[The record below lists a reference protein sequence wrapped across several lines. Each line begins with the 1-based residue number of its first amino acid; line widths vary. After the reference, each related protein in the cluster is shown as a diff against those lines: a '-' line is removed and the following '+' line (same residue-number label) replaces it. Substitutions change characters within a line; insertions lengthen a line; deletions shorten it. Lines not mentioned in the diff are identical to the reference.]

1 MPTKGNPMQTIP
13 VSIPYPEL
21 QSTMNED
28 LDDSSQKPILKHDLR
43 LFSSRVN
50 AEFNKLRT
58 AIIQGF
64 DQTYRRFDSIDSRF
78 NAGDTR
84 FNSIDTRFD
93 SIDKRFNSIDAR
105 LDSVDA
111 RLDSVDTRLNSMD
124 VKMGGFEKQFELIQ
138 LQFAG
143 VHTRFDD
150 LISHRNRD
158 GIATLLGF
166 VAVVVAI
173 FWQGR

>member
-21 QSTMNED
+21 QPNMSED
-28 LDDSSQKPILKHDLR
+28 LDDSSQKPILRHDLR
-43 LFSSRVN
+43 LFGARVD
-50 AEFNKLRT
+50 AEFNKFRV
-58 AIIQGF
+58 AVIHGF
-64 DQTYRRFDSIDSRF
+64 DQASRRFDSID
-78 NAGDTR
+78 AR
-84 FNSIDTRFD
+84 FNSIDVRLDSVETRLD
-93 SIDKRFNSIDAR
+93 SVETR
-105 LDSVDA
+105 LDSVDM
-111 RLDSVDTRLNSMD
+111 RLNSID

-173 FWQGR
+173 FWHGR

>member
-1 MPTKGNPMQTIP
+1 
-13 VSIPYPEL
+13 
-21 QSTMNED
+21 MNED
-28 LDDSSQKPILKHDLR
+28 LDDSSQKPVLRHDLR
-43 LFSSRVN
+43 LFGSRVD

-64 DQTYRRFDSIDSRF
+64 DQTSRRFDAIDSRF

-93 SIDKRFNSIDAR
+93 SIDKRFNSIDDR

-124 VKMGGFEKQFELIQ
+124 IKMGGFEKQFELIQ

-143 VHTRFDD
+143 VHTLFDD

>member
-1 MPTKGNPMQTIP
+1 MQSISI
-13 VSIPYPEL
+13 SIPYSEL
-21 QSTMNED
+21 QPNMSED
-28 LDDSSQKPILKHDLR
+28 LDDSSQKPILRHDLR
-43 LFSSRVN
+43 LFGARVD
-50 AEFNKLRT
+50 AEFNKFRV
-58 AIIQGF
+58 AVIHGF
-64 DQTYRRFDSIDSRF
+64 DQASRRFDSID
-78 NAGDTR
+78 AR
-84 FNSIDTRFD
+84 FNSIDV
-93 SIDKRFNSIDAR
+93 R
-105 LDSVDA
+105 LDSVETRLDSVET
-111 RLDSVDTRLNSMD
+111 RLDSVDTRLNSID

-150 LISHRNRD
+150 LMSHRNRD

>member
-1 MPTKGNPMQTIP
+1 MQTIP
-13 VSIPYPEL
+13 VSIPNSEL

-28 LDDSSQKPILKHDLR
+28 LDNSSQKPILKHDLR
-43 LFSSRVN
+43 LFGSRVN

-64 DQTYRRFDSIDSRF
+64 DQTDRRFDSIDSRF
-78 NAGDTR
+78 NAG
-84 FNSIDTRFD
+84 DTRFD

-105 LDSVDA
+105 LDSVET
-111 RLDSVDTRLNSMD
+111 RLETVDTRLNSID
-124 VKMGGFEKQFELIQ
+124 VKMGLFEKQFELIQ
-138 LQFAG
+138 LQFGG

-150 LISHRNRD
+150 LMSHRNRD

-173 FWQGR
+173 FWKGR

>member
-1 MPTKGNPMQTIP
+1 MLHISFPRVHINGIRCLRRETQCKQFQYQSPIP
-13 VSIPYPEL
+13 
-21 QSTMNED
+21 
-28 LDDSSQKPILKHDLR
+28 KHDLR
-43 LFSSRVN
+43 FFGARVD

-64 DQTYRRFDSIDSRF
+64 DQTFR
-78 NAGDTR
+78 
-84 FNSIDTRFD
+84 RFD

-166 VAVVVAI
+166 VAVVVVI

>member
-1 MPTKGNPMQTIP
+1 MQTIP

-28 LDDSSQKPILKHDLR
+28 LDDSSQKPILRHDLR

-50 AEFNKLRT
+50 AEFNKLRM

-78 NAGDTR
+78 NASDIR

-93 SIDKRFNSIDAR
+93 SIDAR

-111 RLDSVDTRLNSMD
+111 RLSSVDTRLNLMD
-124 VKMGGFEKQFELIQ
+124 SKMGVFEKHFDSIQ

-150 LISHRNRD
+150 LRSQIRSERVMSM
-158 GIATLLGF
+158 LGF

-173 FWQGR
+173 FWKGR

>member
-1 MPTKGNPMQTIP
+1 MQTIP
-13 VSIPYPEL
+13 VSIPYSEL

-43 LFSSRVN
+43 LFGSRVN

-64 DQTYRRFDSIDSRF
+64 DQTDRRFDSIDSRF
-78 NAGDTR
+78 NAGDTQ
-84 FNSIDTRFD
+84 FD

>member
-21 QSTMNED
+21 QPNMSED
-28 LDDSSQKPILKHDLR
+28 LDDSSQKPILRHDLR
-43 LFSSRVN
+43 LFGARVD
-50 AEFNKLRT
+50 AEFNKFRV
-58 AIIQGF
+58 AVIHGF
-64 DQTYRRFDSIDSRF
+64 DQASRRFDSID
-78 NAGDTR
+78 AR
-84 FNSIDTRFD
+84 FNSIDVRLDSVETRLD
-93 SIDKRFNSIDAR
+93 SVETRLDSVEIR
-105 LDSVDA
+105 LDSVDM
-111 RLDSVDTRLNSMD
+111 RLNSID
-124 VKMGGFEKQFELIQ
+124 VKMGLFEKQFELIQ

>member
-1 MPTKGNPMQTIP
+1 MQTIP

-78 NAGDTR
+78 NASDTR

-93 SIDKRFNSIDAR
+93 SIDKRFNSIDDR
-105 LDSVDA
+105 LDSVSS

-150 LISHRNRD
+150 LMSHRNRD
-158 GIATLLGF
+158 SIATLLGF

-173 FWQGR
+173 FWKGR

>member
-1 MPTKGNPMQTIP
+1 MQTIP
-13 VSIPYPEL
+13 VSIPYSEL
-21 QSTMNED
+21 QPNMSED
-28 LDDSSQKPILKHDLR
+28 LDDSSQKPILRHDLR
-43 LFSSRVN
+43 LFGARVD
-50 AEFNKLRT
+50 AEFNKFRV
-58 AIIQGF
+58 AVIHGF
-64 DQTYRRFDSIDSRF
+64 DQASRRFDSID
-78 NAGDTR
+78 AR
-84 FNSIDTRFD
+84 FNSIDV
-93 SIDKRFNSIDAR
+93 R
-105 LDSVDA
+105 LDSVETRLDSVET
-111 RLDSVDTRLNSMD
+111 RLDSVDTRLNSID

-150 LISHRNRD
+150 LMSHRNRD

>member
-1 MPTKGNPMQTIP
+1 MQTIP
-13 VSIPYPEL
+13 VSIPYSEL
-21 QSTMNED
+21 QPNMNED
-28 LDDSSQKPILKHDLR
+28 LDDSSQKPILRHDLR
-43 LFSSRVN
+43 LFGARVD
-50 AEFNKLRT
+50 AEFNKFRV
-58 AIIQGF
+58 AVIHGF
-64 DQTYRRFDSIDSRF
+64 DQASRRFD
-78 NAGDTR
+78 T
-84 FNSIDTRFD
+84 IDT
-93 SIDKRFNSIDAR
+93 RFNSIDAR

-111 RLDSVDTRLNSMD
+111 RLDSVDTRLNSVD
-124 VKMGGFEKQFELIQ
+124 VKMGRFEKQFELIQ

>member
-13 VSIPYPEL
+13 VSIPNSEL
-21 QSTMNED
+21 LPNMNED
-28 LDDSSQKPILKHDLR
+28 LDDSSQKPILRHDLR
-43 LFSSRVN
+43 LFGARVD
-50 AEFNKLRT
+50 AEFNKFRV
-58 AIIQGF
+58 AVIHGF
-64 DQTYRRFDSIDSRF
+64 DQASRRFDF
-78 NAGDTR
+78 
-84 FNSIDTRFD
+84 
-93 SIDKRFNSIDAR
+93 IDKRFNSIDAR

-150 LISHRNRD
+150 LRSQIRSERVMSM
-158 GIATLLGF
+158 LGF

-173 FWQGR
+173 FWKGR

>member
-1 MPTKGNPMQTIP
+1 MQTIP

-64 DQTYRRFDSIDSRF
+64 DQTYRRFDSID
-78 NAGDTR
+78 
-84 FNSIDTRFD
+84 
-93 SIDKRFNSIDAR
+93 KRFNSIDAR

-124 VKMGGFEKQFELIQ
+124 VKMGVFEKHFESIQ
-138 LQFAG
+138 LQFVG
-143 VHTRFDD
+143 VHNRFDD
-150 LISHRNRD
+150 LKSQIKSDRVMS
-158 GIATLLGF
+158 LLGF
-166 VAVVVAI
+166 VAVVIAI

>member
-1 MPTKGNPMQTIP
+1 MQTIP

-64 DQTYRRFDSIDSRF
+64 DQTYRRFDSVDSRF
-78 NAGDTR
+78 EAGETR
-84 FNSIDTRFD
+84 FDSIDTRFD
-93 SIDKRFNSIDAR
+93 SIDKRFNSIDDR

-150 LISHRNRD
+150 LMSHRNRD
-158 GIATLLGF
+158 SIATLLGF

-173 FWQGR
+173 FWKGR

>member
-1 MPTKGNPMQTIP
+1 MQTIP

-78 NAGDTR
+78 NASDIR

-93 SIDKRFNSIDAR
+93 SIDAR

-111 RLDSVDTRLNSMD
+111 RLSSVDTRLNLMD
-124 VKMGGFEKQFELIQ
+124 SKMGVFEKHFESIQ
-138 LQFAG
+138 LQFVG

-150 LISHRNRD
+150 LKSQIKSDRVMS
-158 GIATLLGF
+158 LLGF

>member
-13 VSIPYPEL
+13 VSIPYSEL
-21 QSTMNED
+21 QPNMNED
-28 LDDSSQKPILKHDLR
+28 LDDSSQKPVLRHDLR
-43 LFSSRVN
+43 LFGSRVD

-64 DQTYRRFDSIDSRF
+64 DQTSRRFDAIDSRF

-93 SIDKRFNSIDAR
+93 SIDKRFNSIDDR

-124 VKMGGFEKQFELIQ
+124 IKMGGFEKQFELIQ

>member
-13 VSIPYPEL
+13 VSIPYSEL
-21 QSTMNED
+21 QPNMNED
-28 LDDSSQKPILKHDLR
+28 LDDSSQKPILRHDLR
-43 LFSSRVN
+43 LFGARVD

-78 NAGDTR
+78 NASDTR

-93 SIDKRFNSIDAR
+93 SIDKRFNSIDDR
-105 LDSVDA
+105 LDSVSS

-150 LISHRNRD
+150 LKSQIKSDRVMS
-158 GIATLLGF
+158 LLGF
-166 VAVVVAI
+166 LAVVVAI
-173 FWQGR
+173 FWKGR

>member
-1 MPTKGNPMQTIP
+1 MQTIP
-13 VSIPYPEL
+13 VSIPYSEL
-21 QSTMNED
+21 QPNMSED
-28 LDDSSQKPILKHDLR
+28 LDDSSQKPILRHDLR
-43 LFSSRVN
+43 LFGARVD
-50 AEFNKLRT
+50 AEFNKFRV
-58 AIIQGF
+58 AVIHGF
-64 DQTYRRFDSIDSRF
+64 DQASRRFDSID
-78 NAGDTR
+78 AR
-84 FNSIDTRFD
+84 FNSIDV
-93 SIDKRFNSIDAR
+93 R
-105 LDSVDA
+105 LDSVET
-111 RLDSVDTRLNSMD
+111 RLNSVDTRLNSID

>member
-1 MPTKGNPMQTIP
+1 
-13 VSIPYPEL
+13 
-21 QSTMNED
+21 MNED

-84 FNSIDTRFD
+84 FNS
-93 SIDKRFNSIDAR
+93 
-105 LDSVDA
+105 VDA

-124 VKMGGFEKQFELIQ
+124 VKMGVFEKHFESIQ
-138 LQFAG
+138 LQFVG
-143 VHTRFDD
+143 VHNRFDD
-150 LISHRNRD
+150 LKSQIKSDRVMS
-158 GIATLLGF
+158 LLGF
-166 VAVVVAI
+166 VAVVIAI

>member
-13 VSIPYPEL
+13 VSIPYSEL
-21 QSTMNED
+21 QPTMSED
-28 LDDSSQKPILKHDLR
+28 LDDSSQKPILRHDLR
-43 LFSSRVN
+43 LFGARVD
-50 AEFNKLRT
+50 AEFNKFRV
-58 AIIQGF
+58 AVIHGF
-64 DQTYRRFDSIDSRF
+64 DQASRRFDSID
-78 NAGDTR
+78 AR
-84 FNSIDTRFD
+84 FNSIDV
-93 SIDKRFNSIDAR
+93 R
-105 LDSVDA
+105 LDSVETRLDSVET
-111 RLDSVDTRLNSMD
+111 RLDSVDTRLNSID

-150 LISHRNRD
+150 LMSHRNRD

-173 FWQGR
+173 FWKGR

>member
-64 DQTYRRFDSIDSRF
+64 DQTYRRFDSVDSRF
-78 NAGDTR
+78 EAGETR
-84 FNSIDTRFD
+84 FDSIDTRFD
-93 SIDKRFNSIDAR
+93 SIDKRFNSIDDR
-105 LDSVDA
+105 LDSVSS

-143 VHTRFDD
+143 VYTRFDD
-150 LISHRNRD
+150 LMSHRNRD
-158 GIATLLGF
+158 SIATLLGF

-173 FWQGR
+173 FWKGR

>member
-21 QSTMNED
+21 QPNMSED
-28 LDDSSQKPILKHDLR
+28 LDDSSQKPILRHDLR
-43 LFSSRVN
+43 LFGARVD
-50 AEFNKLRT
+50 AEFNKFRV
-58 AIIQGF
+58 AVIHGF
-64 DQTYRRFDSIDSRF
+64 DQASRRFDSID
-78 NAGDTR
+78 AR
-84 FNSIDTRFD
+84 FNSIDVRLDSVETRLD
-93 SIDKRFNSIDAR
+93 SVETR
-105 LDSVDA
+105 LDSVDM
-111 RLDSVDTRLNSMD
+111 RLNSID

>member
-1 MPTKGNPMQTIP
+1 MQTIP

-21 QSTMNED
+21 QPNMSED
-28 LDDSSQKPILKHDLR
+28 LDDSSQKPILRHDLR
-43 LFSSRVN
+43 LFGARVD
-50 AEFNKLRT
+50 AEFNKFRV
-58 AIIQGF
+58 AVIHGF
-64 DQTYRRFDSIDSRF
+64 DQASRRFDSID
-78 NAGDTR
+78 AR
-84 FNSIDTRFD
+84 FNSIDVRLDSVETRLD
-93 SIDKRFNSIDAR
+93 SVETR
-105 LDSVDA
+105 LDSVDM
-111 RLDSVDTRLNSMD
+111 RLNSID

>member
-43 LFSSRVN
+43 LFGARVD
-50 AEFNKLRT
+50 AEFNKFRV
-58 AIIQGF
+58 AVIHGF
-64 DQTYRRFDSIDSRF
+64 DQASRRFDSIDSRF
-78 NAGDTR
+78 NASYTR

-111 RLDSVDTRLNSMD
+111 RLSSVDTRLNSMD
-124 VKMGGFEKQFELIQ
+124 VKMGGFEKHFESIQTQFV
-138 LQFAG
+138 G

-150 LISHRNRD
+150 LKSQIKSGR
-158 GIATLLGF
+158 IMSLLGF

>member
-13 VSIPYPEL
+13 VSIPYSEL
-21 QSTMNED
+21 QPNMNED
-28 LDDSSQKPILKHDLR
+28 LDDSSQKPILRHDLR
-43 LFSSRVN
+43 LFGARVD

-64 DQTYRRFDSIDSRF
+64 DQTSRRFDAIDSKLT
-78 NAGDTR
+78 AGDTR
-84 FNSIDTRFD
+84 FDTIDT
-93 SIDKRFNSIDAR
+93 RFNSIDAR

-111 RLDSVDTRLNSMD
+111 RLDSVDTRLNSVD
-124 VKMGGFEKQFELIQ
+124 VKMGLFEKQFELIQ

-150 LISHRNRD
+150 LKSQIKSDRVMS
-158 GIATLLGF
+158 LLGF
-166 VAVVVAI
+166 LVVVVAI
-173 FWQGR
+173 FWKGR

>member
-1 MPTKGNPMQTIP
+1 
-13 VSIPYPEL
+13 
-21 QSTMNED
+21 MNED

-43 LFSSRVN
+43 LFGSRVN

-64 DQTYRRFDSIDSRF
+64 DQTDRRFDSIDSRF
-78 NAGDTR
+78 NAGDTQ
-84 FNSIDTRFD
+84 FD

>member
-1 MPTKGNPMQTIP
+1 MQTIP

-21 QSTMNED
+21 QPNMSED
-28 LDDSSQKPILKHDLR
+28 LDDSSQKPILRHDLR
-43 LFSSRVN
+43 LFGARVD
-50 AEFNKLRT
+50 AEFNKFRV
-58 AIIQGF
+58 AVIHGF
-64 DQTYRRFDSIDSRF
+64 DQSSRRFDSIDSRF
-78 NAGDTR
+78 NASDTR

-93 SIDKRFNSIDAR
+93 SIDKRFNSIDDR

-124 VKMGGFEKQFELIQ
+124 IKMGGFEKQFELIQ

>member
-1 MPTKGNPMQTIP
+1 MQTIP
-13 VSIPYPEL
+13 VSIPNSEL
-21 QSTMNED
+21 LPNMNED
-28 LDDSSQKPILKHDLR
+28 LDDSSQKPILRHDLR
-43 LFSSRVN
+43 LFGARVD
-50 AEFNKLRT
+50 AEFNKFRV
-58 AIIQGF
+58 AVIHGF
-64 DQTYRRFDSIDSRF
+64 DQASRRFDF
-78 NAGDTR
+78 
-84 FNSIDTRFD
+84 
-93 SIDKRFNSIDAR
+93 IDKRFNSIDAR
-105 LDSVDA
+105 LDSVET
-111 RLDSVDTRLNSMD
+111 RLETVDTRLNSID
-124 VKMGGFEKQFELIQ
+124 VKMGLFEKQFELIQ

>member
-1 MPTKGNPMQTIP
+1 
-13 VSIPYPEL
+13 
-21 QSTMNED
+21 MNED
-28 LDDSSQKPILKHDLR
+28 LDDSSQKPILRHDLR
-43 LFSSRVN
+43 LFGARVD
-50 AEFNKLRT
+50 AEFNKFRV
-58 AIIQGF
+58 AVIHGF
-64 DQTYRRFDSIDSRF
+64 DQASRRFDF
-78 NAGDTR
+78 
-84 FNSIDTRFD
+84 
-93 SIDKRFNSIDAR
+93 IDKRFNSIDAR

-173 FWQGR
+173 FWKGR

>member
-13 VSIPYPEL
+13 VSIPDSEL
-21 QSTMNED
+21 LPNMNED
-28 LDDSSQKPILKHDLR
+28 LDDSSQKPILRHDLR
-43 LFSSRVN
+43 LFGARVD
-50 AEFNKLRT
+50 AEFNKFRV
-58 AIIQGF
+58 AVIHGF
-64 DQTYRRFDSIDSRF
+64 DQASRRFDF
-78 NAGDTR
+78 
-84 FNSIDTRFD
+84 
-93 SIDKRFNSIDAR
+93 IDKRFNSIDAR

-166 VAVVVAI
+166 VAVAVAI